1 MKAIF
6 NREMKAYFTSPMGY
20 VIIAIMLFFLGQGFT
35 NIFVNDYGN
44 LAYVFVF
51 VVTYAMLIAP
61 IITMRLF
68 SEEKKQKT
76 DQLLLTSPVK
86 IWKIVMG
93 KFLAALVIFMLCFAV
108 TLIFEIILAMVT
120 EVNWMLYLSCL
131 LGMFLM
137 GAAMLSIGVFIS
149 SLTESQIISA
159 ILGIIASLSLLMVE
173 FFASIFNVGWLTS
186 ACTYISFNS
195 RFNSFASGVIDFSNI
210 IFFLSVTALFLFLT
224 TRSLEKK
231 RWA

>member
-93 KFLAALVIFMLCFAV
+93 KFMAALVIFMLCFAV

-159 ILGIIASLSLLMVE
+159 ILGIIASLTLLMVE
-173 FFASIFNVGWLTS
+173 FFASIFQCRL
-186 ACTYISFNS
+186 ADKRLHIYI
-195 RFNSFASGVIDFSNI
+195 
-210 IFFLSVTALFLFLT
+210 L
-224 TRSLEKK
+224 
-231 RWA
+231 